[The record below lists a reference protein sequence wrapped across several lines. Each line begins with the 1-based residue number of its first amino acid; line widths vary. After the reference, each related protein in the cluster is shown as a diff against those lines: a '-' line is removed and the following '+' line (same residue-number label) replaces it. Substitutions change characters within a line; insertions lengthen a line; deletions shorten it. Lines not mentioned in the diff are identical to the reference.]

1 MLKQKFRLFFI
12 QGVMC
17 LTCSLL
23 CYCRKLLK
31 GRAEY
36 ADEALFQAFLTTLI
50 DVISDIKQ
58 LPNGSE

>member
-1 MLKQKFRLFFI
+1 
-12 QGVMC
+12 MC

-31 GRAEY
+31 GRDEY

-58 LPNGSE
+58 LSNGSE

>member
-1 MLKQKFRLFFI
+1 M
-12 QGVMC
+12 
-17 LTCSLL
+17 TCSLL

-31 GRAEY
+31 GRVAY
-36 ADEALFQAFLTTLI
+36 ADEALFQAFLTTLV

>member
-1 MLKQKFRLFFI
+1 
-12 QGVMC
+12 MC

-58 LPNGSE
+58 LDRKSVV